1 MTTDC
6 VNVQDSHGDTPLH
19 EACICGN
26 LTILKEMLEHGANV
40 DIRNDDEETP
50 LHTAC
55 KEGFDE
61 IVQEILHWKTDGAEA
76 LLEAY
81 DDEFDTPIMH
91 LAVKSGDLKT
101 VKVLLDFKAPPSK
114 PDHDKVVPM
123 HIAAAQG
130 YVEIA
135 KELLRSNGLCK
146 NCQDNQQ
153 QTPLHYAARANQ
165 VAMIDFLINR

>member
-6 VNVQDSHGDTPLH
+6 VNVKDNHGDTPLH
-19 EACICGN
+19 KACICGN

-61 IVQEILHWKTDGAEA
+61 IVQEILHWKTDEAEA
-76 LLEAY
+76 LLGTY
-81 DDEFDTPIMH
+81 DNESNTPMH
-91 LAVKSGDLKT
+91 LAVKSGNLKT

-114 PDHDKVVPM
+114 PDQDKVVPM

-135 KELLRSNGLCK
+135 KELLRSDGSCK

-153 QTPLHYAARANQ
+153 RKPLHYAARANQ
-165 VAMIDFLINR
+165 VEMINFLIER

>member
-1 MTTDC
+1 
-6 VNVQDSHGDTPLH
+6 
-19 EACICGN
+19 
-26 LTILKEMLEHGANV
+26 MLEHGADVNIRNV
-40 DIRNDDEETP
+40 DKETP

-61 IVQEILHWKTDGAEA
+61 IVQEILQWKTDEAEA

-81 DDEFDTPIMH
+81 DNEINTPMH

-101 VKVLLDFKAPPSK
+101 VKVLLDLKAHPSK

-123 HIAAAQG
+123 HTAAAQG

-135 KELLRSNGLCK
+135 KELLRSDDLCK

-165 VAMIDFLINR
+165 VEMIHFLIKK